1 MCSSCAATECF
12 VKVNSYPFLFQVD
25 LEGEIDTKESSGVVD
40 KNGVHFHLVKV
51 VLEPWSDFRQ
61 TYSSV
66 DIWRQAML
74 CSLWIFLRLLLQT
87 EPKLWNRLAAMGDK
101 KEIIARRQQ
110 SMDGI
115 RERSHQVFQLS
126 STLHRILRSAQIV
139 PNPNNFWFTFL
150 KDQIYECQCNWVIIT
165 EVVGASRRSRNMVKR
180 NP

>member
-1 MCSSCAATECF
+1 M
-12 VKVNSYPFLFQVD
+12 KVNSYPFLFQVD

-126 STLHRILRSAQIV
+126 STLHRILRSAQII

-150 KDQIYECQCNWVIIT
+150 KDQNL
-165 EVVGASRRSRNMVKR
+165 
-180 NP
+180 